1 MSAQLAVGRL
11 DELVE
16 RHATALQ
23 PDASCGDPPTPYP
36 YASGQ
41 NRNGQPTFG
50 ELMAS
55 LQFLL
60 AHTLLMR
67 FRLRCY
73 GALWLT
79 HNDEFF
85 IVQHYGQPVLNEQD

>member
-60 AHTLLMR
+60 ADTLLMR

-73 GALWLT
+73 GALASICEAGATASADISQL
-79 HNDEFF
+79 
-85 IVQHYGQPVLNEQD
+85 LS